1 MSSRTTSYLITALLL
16 ALLGWLHAQL
26 WLGRGSVQKVAQ
38 MREDLALA
46 QQQGDVASIRALQA
60 LMKHAAVP
68 KGTSAAKWQELR
80 SRVDAK
86 AAQ

>member
-1 MSSRTTSYLITALLL
+1 MSHGIAEFY
-16 ALLGWLHAQL
+16 
-26 WLGRGSVQKVAQ
+26 
-38 MREDLALA
+38 LALA
-46 QQQGDVASIRALQA
+46 QQQGDVTSVRALQV

-80 SRVDAK
+80 SRVDE